1 MDRHTKPTNALGP
14 CRLPLVLMLSLLAG
28 PSFAVTVADLYQASQ
43 SPVASSRDAAFAEAL
58 KTVAVRV
65 SGQRDAATRLPS
77 SALANPRQYAQRIAF
92 AADGTLD
99 VTFDSASV
107 DRILSSAGL
116 PIWGRERPATLLL
129 VSVEEP
135 SGSSHW
141 LSLESPAAERE
152 AIVRAAKLRG
162 LPIVWPSDR
171 AQVGALS
178 DTNPASLLQAA
189 ARYGANATLRGRAR
203 RDGAGG
209 FQTRWTLAS
218 EEVSSDA
225 TGTLEDGVH
234 LAADSF
240 ARVFAA
246 SGSTID
252 SVALEVAGIGDL
264 KAYAATLNY
273 LEGLTVVRGVA
284 VEQVSGDTMR
294 FRIAVRGDRETLRRA
309 ISLDTRLAP
318 LDASGAASDRLAFR
332 YRP

>member
-1 MDRHTKPTNALGP
+1 MQL
-14 CRLPLVLMLSLLAG
+14 CRRSLMLTLSLFAAPVG
-28 PSFAVTVADLYQASQ
+28 AVTVTDLYQAQ
-43 SPVASSRDAAFAEAL
+43 QPPVATSRDAAFAEAL
-58 KTVAVRV
+58 KSVAVRV
-65 SGQRDAATRLPS
+65 SGQRDAGARLSP

-107 DRILSSAGL
+107 DRLLSAAGL
-116 PIWGRERPATLLL
+116 PIWGGERPATLLL
-129 VSVEEP
+129 VSIDDP
-135 SGSSHW
+135 SGSAHW
-141 LSLESPAAERE
+141 MTLDSPAAERE
-152 AIVRAAKLRG
+152 ALTRVARQRG

-171 AQVGALS
+171 GQIGAVS
-178 DTNPASLLQAA
+178 ETNPASLRQAA
-189 ARYGANATLRGRAR
+189 TRYGANATLLGRAQ

-209 FQTRWTLAS
+209 FSTRWTLAS
-218 EEVSSDA
+218 EEANSEI

-246 SGSTID
+246 SGNTID
-252 SVALEVAGIGDL
+252 SVAVEVAGIADL

-294 FRIAVRGDRETLRRA
+294 FRLAVRGDRETLRRA

-318 LDASGAASDRLAFR
+318 IDASGTTGGRLAFR

>member
-1 MDRHTKPTNALGP
+1 MDRHTKPTYRMGP
-14 CRLPLVLMLSLLAG
+14 CRLLLVLTLSLLAG
-28 PSFAVTVADLYQASQ
+28 SLGAVTVADLYQASQ
-43 SPVASSRDAAFAEAL
+43 PPVGSSRDAAFAEAL

-65 SGQRDAATRLPS
+65 SGQRDAATRLS
-77 SALANPRQYAQRIAF
+77 ASALANPRQYAQRIAF

-107 DRILSSAGL
+107 DRILSAAGL
-116 PIWGRERPATLLL
+116 PIWGRERPTTVLL
-129 VSVEEP
+129 VSIEDP

-141 LSLESPAAERE
+141 LSLDSPAAERE
-152 AIVRAAKLRG
+152 VLVRAARLRG
-162 LPIVWPSDR
+162 LPIVWPDR

-189 ARYGANATLRGRAR
+189 ARHGANATLLGRAQ

-209 FQTRWTLAS
+209 FQTRWTLVS
-218 EEVSSDA
+218 EEVSSEA
-225 TGTLEDGVH
+225 TGTLEDGIH

-273 LEGLTVVRGVA
+273 LEGLTVVRAVA

-318 LDASGAASDRLAFR
+318 LDASGAPGDRLAFR